1 MVELTLIYNLLQ
13 FPYELLT
20 VSLRLLY
27 TSLAIM
33 ILRRIN
39 ILKPFVEKLQKEP
52 NTIEVELDR
61 QFRAH
66 LSLRTGLLLSS
77 IHYVTGLLRERITS
91 SLTL

>member
-27 TSLAIM
+27 TSLPIM

-61 QFRAH
+61 QFRARTFPSA
-66 LSLRTGLLLSS
+66 LVFCFLR
-77 IHYVTGLLRERITS
+77 YVTSQGFLENV
-91 SLTL
+91 